1 MGKIFAYVLGFKRQ
15 YAIKTYRLGLPAY
28 FYVIPF
34 IAFNSF
40 RTPATVMPHS
50 TSDRPIA
57 LDLQNIHKSYGSLEV
72 LKGVSLTA
80 YDGDVISILGSS
92 GSGKS
97 TLLRCINLLEHPNQ
111 GTITLGGESLDLV
124 PGKSGELEAANRGQ
138 LEKFRARVGFV
149 FQNFNLWPHKTILQ
163 NIIEGPTQVLKI
175 SKDQAIT
182 EAEQLLKKVGLLD
195 KKDAYPDNL
204 SGGQRQ
210 RVAIARALAMNPQVL
225 LFDEPTSA
233 LDPELVNEVLAVMRD
248 LAAEGRTMLIV
259 THEMR
264 FARDVSS
271 QVVFLHQGRIEEAG
285 TPEQVFDNP
294 TSPRVREF
302 MASHRADANKI
313 AL

>member
-1 MGKIFAYVLGFKRQ
+1 M
-15 YAIKTYRLGLPAY
+15 
-28 FYVIPF
+28 
-34 IAFNSF
+34 S
-40 RTPATVMPHS
+40 HS
-50 TSDRPIA
+50 NFDRPIA

-97 TLLRCINLLEHPNQ
+97 TLLRCINLLEKPNA
-111 GTITLGGESLDLV
+111 GTITLGGESLQLEAD
-124 PGKSGELEAANRGQ
+124 KSGELQAVNRAQ
-138 LEKFRARVGFV
+138 LESFRARVGFV
-149 FQNFNLWPHKTILQ
+149 FQNFNLWPHKTILE
-163 NIIEGPTQVLKI
+163 NIIEGPTQVSKI
-175 SKDQAIT
+175 KKEEAI
-182 EAEQLLKKVGLLD
+182 ESAKQLLAKVGLLD
-195 KKDAYPDNL
+195 KKDAYPANL

-271 QVVFLHQGRIEEAG
+271 QVVFLHKGRIEEAG
-285 TPEQVFDNP
+285 TPEQIFDNP

-302 MASHRADANKI
+302 MASHHADANKI
-313 AL
+313 N